1 MKYLETFNLFEK
13 SSLTSLGV
21 PEEVMKEIQINFEIN
36 SNATWTKMKLKK
48 DVLSELKKD
57 EKQFF
62 IQLDK
67 KGNIYIFI
75 NNYQHYTKQYFKLET
90 DGWGSF
96 RIDDRE
102 TISYNQLTYAINI
115 NDDIYMLEGSDFE
128 IEPKQDRKIVAQTEK
143 LEKETDD
150 FKIYILKHFN
160 SIIKRIYGRK
170 YSIVMKTIAENI
182 GKISTDSTPEEILK
196 FLNDNKKL
204 AETAKEY
211 EDARDDEDILRLK
224 RLEKQF
230 NSLTI
235 LDEYL
240 IKFEVGYSDLY
251 YTHLNIKDLIDEFGR
266 MYIETAF
273 MYYLYTGR
281 LKKLEIK

>member
-1 MKYLETFNLFEK
+1 MKYLQTYNLFEK
-13 SSLTSLGV
+13 SSLTPLGV
-21 PEEVMKEIQINFEIN
+21 PEEVMKEIQINFEID
-36 SNATWTKMKLKK
+36 SNATWTKMKYKK
-48 DVLSELKKD
+48 DILYELKKD
-57 EKQFF
+57 ERQFF

-67 KGNIYIFI
+67 NQNIFIFI
-75 NNYQHYTKQYFKLET
+75 NDYQNYSKQYFKYEN
-90 DGWGSF
+90 DGWGSY
-96 RIDDRE
+96 RIDDKE
-102 TISYNQLTYAINI
+102 PITLNQLQYYINI
-115 NDDIYMLEGSDFE
+115 KNDIYLLESSNFKTDS
-128 IEPKQDRKIVAQTEK
+128 KQDRKIAAQSEK

-182 GKISTDSTPEEILK
+182 GKISSDSTPEEILK

-211 EDARDDEDILRLK
+211 EDARDDEDIIRLK

-240 IKFEVGYSDLY
+240 IRFEVGYSELY
-251 YTHLNIKDLIDEFGR
+251 YTHLNIKDLIEEFGR

-273 MYYLYTGR
+273 MYYLYTGK
-281 LKKLEIK
+281 LKTLKIK